1 MADKPI
7 FNTNKYGLIT
17 GEVHASNATGRPGV
31 PIYPYADGSDDLA
44 NQKASIIGIQHI
56 PSGGATYF
64 KAFITQYNENFD
76 SAWENTPVF
85 GRPDPLYQFKNT
97 QRSISIGWVVPAAS
111 LGEGIENLEKVQN
124 FVRYMYPS
132 YNTTNA
138 GPDGTSFNALG
149 MAAPPLI
156 RLKFMNMLHNTRGAE
171 ATVTVGTP
179 VDDRR
184 LHNRSS
190 TTTRPGRVTFDGT
203 SADSGLLGYISNV
216 SINHNV
222 EGDTGVFHGIGAI
235 VPKLIE
241 IVIDFNPI
249 HEEKLGWNMSTDP
262 TKRTGAGDIPTGF
275 GQFEATTVAYG
286 GGRPASTQPSSFPY
300 GMGRDFDPNLQQ
312 VTLDALKKSQADRI
326 AQLQGTSDK
335 EAARQIAQVRHSG
348 FLGGMFKRA
357 DAKYYRKRMA
367 DPSKGR
373 DSYRMA
379 AGYAAADYPTDQ
391 SQARADIIAETERQH
406 RLEIVGQGGSK

>member
-216 SINHNV
+216 KLTSRV
-222 EGDTGVFHGIGAI
+222 
-235 VPKLIE
+235 VPK
-241 IVIDFNPI
+241 
-249 HEEKLGWNMSTDP
+249 
-262 TKRTGAGDIPTGF
+262 
-275 GQFEATTVAYG
+275 
-286 GGRPASTQPSSFPY
+286 
-300 GMGRDFDPNLQQ
+300 
-312 VTLDALKKSQADRI
+312 
-326 AQLQGTSDK
+326 
-335 EAARQIAQVRHSG
+335 
-348 FLGGMFKRA
+348 
-357 DAKYYRKRMA
+357 
-367 DPSKGR
+367 
-373 DSYRMA
+373 
-379 AGYAAADYPTDQ
+379 
-391 SQARADIIAETERQH
+391 
-406 RLEIVGQGGSK
+406 